1 MKPPT
6 DVPPSALFLK
16 LLEPEPS
23 EEIDFPRYNADGTP
37 VGKLRVRVL
46 AQEDHDRARLK
57 GEAAILA
64 KGKTREDLT
73 NPATREVVADT
84 IAREVLAVAC
94 MTAEE
99 LTKNEKGQP
108 VYGRVF
114 RDADDLLKIRPDE
127 LAVLFAAYQMV
138 QAKYGPYESCVSEDD
153 VTAWIKRLEAGATAL
168 PFELARLPRSHELT
182 LSLARRAYTLSAVLD
197 GLWPS
202 LPDTCKSRLTG
213 FGLGTG
219 SFGELAATSTT
230 DGGESSVDEPV
241 TTEAAARVAE
251 AMKD

>member
-6 DVPPSALFLK
+6 NVPASELFLK

-37 VGKLRVRVL
+37 VGRLRVRVL

-64 KGKTREDLT
+64 NGKTREDLT
-73 NPATREVVADT
+73 NPATREVVADA

-94 MTAEE
+94 LTAEE
-99 LTKNEKGQP
+99 LTKDEKGHP

-114 RDADDLLKIRPDE
+114 RNAEDLLKIRPDE
-127 LAVLFAAYQMV
+127 LAVLFSAYQMV
-138 QAKYGPYESCVSEDD
+138 QAKYGPFESTVTEDD
-153 VTAWIKRLEAGATAL
+153 VTAWIKRLEAGASAL
-168 PFELARLPRSHELT
+168 PFAQVPSHRLPELAM
-182 LSLARRAYTLSAVLD
+182 SLAHRAYTLSAILD
-197 GLWPS
+197 GLWSS
-202 LPDTCKSRLTG
+202 LPDTSRSRLTEY
-213 FGLGTG
+213 GLGTG

-230 DGGESSVDEPV
+230 TGGESLDDPV
-241 TTEAAARVAE
+241 TTAAAARMAE
-251 AMKD
+251 TAKD